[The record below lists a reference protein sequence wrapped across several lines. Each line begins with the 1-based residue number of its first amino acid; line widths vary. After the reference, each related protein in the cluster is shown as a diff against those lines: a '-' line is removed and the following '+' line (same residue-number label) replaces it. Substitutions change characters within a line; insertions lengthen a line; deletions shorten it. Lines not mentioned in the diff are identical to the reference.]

1 MHRNNLG
8 NDEFISRIREIILEN
23 ISTEHFGV
31 EGLSK
36 KTGLPSR
43 EINQRL
49 LEIKGKHVNQFIRE
63 IRLQKSLDLL
73 ADRNINASEV
83 AYKVG
88 FSSPSYFSKCFHDQ
102 FGYPPGKLKKEDLP
116 VHEPEKGIMA
126 SWWQKLMPKK
136 IFLILLTNGSSII
149 FLGISTYFQHDKD
162 NFVQSDGKITLEVM
176 PVQDMK
182 YHTFFCKRISF

>member
-1 MHRNNLG
+1 MHRNNLK

-23 ISTEHFGV
+23 ISNEHFGV

-36 KTGLPSR
+36 KTGLPGR

-88 FSSPSYFSKCFHDQ
+88 FSSPSYFSKCFHDH

-136 IFLILLTNGSSII
+136 IFLILLAIGSSII
-149 FLGISTYFQHDKD
+149 FLGISTYLQHDKD
-162 NFVQSDGKITLEVM
+162 NFVQSDGKISLEVM

-182 YHTFFCKRISF
+182 YYTFMSKRISF